1 VSLSYQHN
9 LFFNLSN
16 YLTFKDININ
26 IIIIVL
32 LVVQSSGAAD
42 LPSISA
48 SINLQMDNLHQQQE
62 IEGLKSEVKDLQEK
76 LETLKIKRAQ
86 DKTKLMEFE
95 KAKIQI
101 QQVDYELFILIDW

>member
-1 VSLSYQHN
+1 MN
-9 LFFNLSN
+9 
-16 YLTFKDININ
+16 
-26 IIIIVL
+26 
-32 LVVQSSGAAD
+32 
-42 LPSISA
+42 A

-86 DKTKLMEFE
+86 DKTKLIEFE

-101 QQVDYELFILIDW
+101 QQVRSEASFYYLLDTIRNSFDYHTCVF